1 MINYALDYANKVVN
15 GDIIAGKKV
24 ILAGKRYLKD
34 IKASEKDDFPYYFD
48 NERANKVIKFM
59 EILPD
64 PKTMRAYPLADFQRF
79 IIANMYGWWQK
90 EDHSKRRFRKGMLS
104 MARKNGKSILI
115 SGIALYEFLM
125 GNSPAFS
132 RQIFCTANDKKQAN
146 IVFNMIKKRLNA
158 LRSRDGDTKRGTK
171 VTRDLISN
179 LDDYSYVRSL
189 SKETG
194 TVDGFEPHVGIL
206 DEYAA
211 SRTSE
216 MMELLESGQALLDN
230 SLIMII
236 STAGFDLN
244 VPMHTIEYPYATKI
258 LNGEITDD
266 SYFAYIAEQDNV
278 AEIDD
283 KKMWIKSNP
292 ILSVPELHDQVY
304 GYLDKRWKEAK
315 EKGTKNAVLVKN
327 YNMWRQAGEDSYM
340 DIDTWKDAEIDPINI
355 DGQRVWFG
363 VDVGKSSDLY
373 AISWLVPQEGYWYA
387 DSYAFVGTKY
397 GLESKIKQ
405 DRLDYVRLQD
415 MGQCEITQLESGV
428 IDVDRV
434 YQWLNDFVEEHNLDV
449 QAICYDPAQY
459 GTLLTQIE
467 KGHPEWQQISVRQG
481 TLTLSMPT
489 KQFRDDILEHR
500 VRHSGNEILTGAMA
514 NAILKSDNNGVR
526 IDKNKYSNKIDAA
539 DALLD
544 AYAICFRENIDDYVT
559 DDDVFS
565 DDFGF

>member
-1 MINYALDYANKVVN
+1 MINYAKDYADKVIN

-24 ILAGKRYLKD
+24 ILAAKRYINDLK
-34 IKASEKDDFPYYFD
+34 AAEDDSFPYFYD

-64 PKTMRAYPLADFQRF
+64 PKTMRAYSLADFQRF
-79 IIANMYGWWQK
+79 IIANMYGWWRK
-90 EDHSKRRFRKGMLS
+90 DAPDKRRFRKGMLS

-158 LRSRDGDTKRGTK
+158 LRSRDSDTKRGTK

-266 SYFAYIAEQDNV
+266 TYFAYIAE
-278 AEIDD
+278 
-283 KKMWIKSNP
+283 
-292 ILSVPELHDQVY
+292 
-304 GYLDKRWKEAK
+304 
-315 EKGTKNAVLVKN
+315 
-327 YNMWRQAGEDSYM
+327 
-340 DIDTWKDAEIDPINI
+340 
-355 DGQRVWFG
+355 
-363 VDVGKSSDLY
+363 
-373 AISWLVPQEGYWYA
+373 
-387 DSYAFVGTKY
+387 
-397 GLESKIKQ
+397 
-405 DRLDYVRLQD
+405 
-415 MGQCEITQLESGV
+415 
-428 IDVDRV
+428 
-434 YQWLNDFVEEHNLDV
+434 
-449 QAICYDPAQY
+449 
-459 GTLLTQIE
+459 
-467 KGHPEWQQISVRQG
+467 
-481 TLTLSMPT
+481 
-489 KQFRDDILEHR
+489 
-500 VRHSGNEILTGAMA
+500 
-514 NAILKSDNNGVR
+514 
-526 IDKNKYSNKIDAA
+526 
-539 DALLD
+539 
-544 AYAICFRENIDDYVT
+544 
-559 DDDVFS
+559 
-565 DDFGF
+565 

>member
-1 MINYALDYANKVVN
+1 MNYAKDYAEKVIS
-15 GDIIAGKKV
+15 GKRIAGKKV
-24 ILAGKRYLKD
+24 ILAAKRYLNDLKR
-34 IKASEKDDFPYYFD
+34 SETNDFEYFYD
-48 NERANKVIKFM
+48 NERANKVIQFM

-79 IIANMYGWWQK
+79 IIANMYGWWRK
-90 EDHSKRRFRKGMLS
+90 DDHSKRRFRKGMLS

-125 GNSPAFS
+125 GNSPEFS

-158 LRSRDGDTKRGTK
+158 LRSRDADTKRGTK
-171 VTRDLISN
+171 VNRDLISN

-211 SRTSE
+211 SKTTE

-244 VPMHTIEYPYATKI
+244 VPMHTIEYPYATKV
-258 LNGEITDD
+258 LKGEITDD
-266 SYFAYIAEQDNV
+266 TYFAYIAEQDSV
-278 AEIDD
+278 AEVDD
-283 KKMWIKSNP
+283 KSAWIKSNP
-292 ILSVPELHDQVY
+292 ILSVPALQDQVY
-304 GYLDKRWKEAK
+304 GYLAKRWKEAK
-315 EKGTKNAVLVKN
+315 EKGTKNSVLVKN
-327 YNMWRQAGEDSYM
+327 YNMWRQAEEDSYM
-340 DIDTWKDAEIDPINI
+340 DIDTWNAAKIDPINI

-363 VDVGKSSDLY
+363 IDVGKSSDLY
-373 AISWLVPQEGYWYA
+373 AISWLVPQEGFWYA

-397 GLESKIKQ
+397 GLEAKIKA
-405 DRLDYVRLQD
+405 DRLDYVRLQG

-428 IDVDRV
+428 IDVERV
-434 YQWLNDFVEEHNLDV
+434 YEWLDSFVREHNLDV

-467 KGHPEWQQISVRQG
+467 KGHPEWQQISVKQG

-489 KQFRDDILEHR
+489 KQFRDDVLDKR
-500 VRHSGNEILTGAMA
+500 VRHSGNEILTGAIA

-526 IDKNKYSNKIDAA
+526 IDKNRYSNKIDAA

-544 AYAICFRENIDDYVT
+544 AYAVCFRENIDDYLT
-559 DDDVFS
+559 DEDVFN

>member
-1 MINYALDYANKVVN
+1 MINYAQDYAEKVID
-15 GDIIAGKKV
+15 GRIIAGKKV
-24 ILAGKRYLKD
+24 ILAAKRYLNDLK
-34 IKASEKDDFPYYFD
+34 KAKTDDFPYFYD
-48 NERANKVIKFM
+48 NDRANRVIKFM

-79 IIANMYGWWQK
+79 IIANMYGWWRK
-90 EDHSKRRFRKGMLS
+90 DDDSKRRFRKGMLS

-125 GNSPAFS
+125 GNSPAYS

-211 SRTSE
+211 SRTTE

-244 VPMHTIEYPYATKI
+244 VPMHTIEYPYATKV
-258 LNGEITDD
+258 LKGEITDD
-266 SYFAYIAEQDNV
+266 TYFAYIAEQDNV
-278 AEIDD
+278 MEVDD
-283 KKMWIKSNP
+283 PKMWIKSNP
-292 ILSVPELHDQVY
+292 ILSVPALQDQVN
-304 GYLDKRWKEAK
+304 GYLKKRWKEAK
-315 EKGTKNAVLVKN
+315 EKGTKNSVLVKN
-327 YNMWRQAGEDSYM
+327 YNMWRQAAEDSYM
-340 DIDTWKDAEIDPINI
+340 DIDAWNNAEIDPIDI
-355 DGQRVWFG
+355 SGQRAWIG
-363 VDVGKSSDLY
+363 IDVGKSSDLY
-373 AISWLVPQEGYWYA
+373 AISWLIPQDGYWYA

-397 GLESKIKQ
+397 GLEAKIKA
-405 DRLDYVRLQD
+405 DRLDYIRLQD
-415 MGQCEITQLESGV
+415 MGQCEITQLDSGV
-428 IDVDRV
+428 IDVERV
-434 YQWLNDFVEEHNLDV
+434 YQWLDSFVEEHNLDV

-459 GTLLTQIE
+459 GSLLTQIE
-467 KGHPEWQQISVRQG
+467 KGHPEWQQVSVRQG

-489 KQFRDDILEHR
+489 KQFRDDILERR
-500 VRHSGNEILTGAMA
+500 VRHPNNEILTGAMV
-514 NAILKSDNNGVR
+514 NAVLKSDNNGVR

-544 AYAICFRENIDDYVT
+544 AYAICFRENIDDYIT
-559 DDDVFS
+559 DEDVFS

>member
-1 MINYALDYANKVVN
+1 MMNYAKDYAEKVVA
-15 GDIIAGKKV
+15 GKIIAGKKV
-24 ILAGKRYLKD
+24 ILAAERYLTDLK
-34 IKASEKDDFPYYFD
+34 KADNDDFEYFYD
-48 NERANKVIKFM
+48 NERANKVIQFM

-79 IIANMYGWWQK
+79 IIANMYGWWK
-90 EDHSKRRFRKGMLS
+90 KDKPSERRFRKGMLS

-125 GNSPAFS
+125 GNSPEFY

-158 LRSRDGDTKRGTK
+158 LRSSDGDTKRGTK
-171 VTRDLISN
+171 VNRDLISN

-211 SRTSE
+211 SKTTE
-216 MMELLESGQALLDN
+216 MMELLESGQALLHN

-244 VPMHTIEYPYATKI
+244 VPMHTIEYPYATKV
-258 LNGEITDD
+258 LKGEITDD
-266 SYFAYIAEQDNV
+266 TYFAYIAEQDNV
-278 AEIDD
+278 SEVDD
-283 KKMWIKSNP
+283 KSTWIKSNP
-292 ILSVPELHDQVY
+292 ILSVPALQDQVY
-304 GYLDKRWKEAK
+304 GYLAKRWKEAK
-315 EKGTKNAVLVKN
+315 QKGTKNSVLVKN
-327 YNMWRQAGEDSYM
+327 FNMWRQAEEDSYM
-340 DIDTWKDAEIDPINI
+340 DIDTWNAAQIDPIDI

-363 VDVGKSSDLY
+363 IDVGKSSDLY
-373 AISWLVPQEGYWYA
+373 AISWLIPQEGYWYA

-397 GLESKIKQ
+397 GLEAKIKA
-405 DRLDYVRLQD
+405 DRLDYVRLQG
-415 MGQCEITQLESGV
+415 MGQCEITKLESGV
-428 IDVDRV
+428 IDVERV
-434 YQWLNDFVEEHNLDV
+434 YEWLDGFVREHNLDV

-489 KQFRDDILEHR
+489 KQFRDDILDKR

-526 IDKNKYSNKIDAA
+526 IDKNRYSNKIDAA

-544 AYAICFRENIDDYVT
+544 ADAICFR
-559 DDDVFS
+559 
-565 DDFGF
+565 